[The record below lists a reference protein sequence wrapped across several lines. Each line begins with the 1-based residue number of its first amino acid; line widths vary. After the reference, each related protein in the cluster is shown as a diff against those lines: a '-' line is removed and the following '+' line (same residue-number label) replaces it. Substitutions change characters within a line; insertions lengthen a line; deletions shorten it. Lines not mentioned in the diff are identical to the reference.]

1 MKIICLKSVGE
12 ILSEL
17 LHFAIKFYK
26 IVSFF
31 FFFHLATKNNHLTK
45 FLFVKHV
52 AVMLIK
58 QSGHKH

>member
-31 FFFHLATKNNHLTK
+31 FFSFGN
-45 FLFVKHV
+45 
-52 AVMLIK
+52 
-58 QSGHKH
+58 